1 MTLLYT
7 QGFEGYDVAG
17 GRAALE
23 KDFNFSP
30 VIATTEVGLRE
41 GRNGNGIA
49 AYHQDQNAPTEGYF
63 GYFIPTAGLSSQD
76 DWIVGLA
83 FYNNYSWFSTVAS
96 SRSPLIQ
103 FVDSDAHIML
113 SVYLAA
119 GTLNVRAGAFSN
131 GTKLGFAN
139 ALLSTKVWH
148 YVECKVN
155 FHISTGS
162 VVLHV
167 NEEEVMN
174 VTGVN
179 TTTTDSLDARPSTI
193 AVGGSGLTQK
203 FLIDDIYI
211 CDDQGTMNNT
221 FLGDVRIERLNPTGV
236 GATNGSGTEFTPL
249 AGANWDAVNDVIVD
263 DDSTYVESSTAGD
276 KDTYEFDVTA
286 ETPANI
292 VAVSVK
298 SWVRKTDAGSRN
310 FVHVARS
317 GTGPNTEDD
326 SAVLYPSVTYRYM
339 ESIFETD
346 PVSGVAWLK
355 AEVNTAEFGYKVNA

>member
-1 MTLLYT
+1 L
-7 QGFEGYDVAG
+7 
-17 GRAALE
+17 
-23 KDFNFSP
+23 
-30 VIATTEVGLRE
+30 
-41 GRNGNGIA
+41 
-49 AYHQDQNAPTEGYF
+49 
-63 GYFIPTAGLSSQD
+63 
-76 DWIVGLA
+76 
-83 FYNNYSWFSTVAS
+83 
-96 SRSPLIQ
+96 
-103 FVDSDAHIML
+103 
-113 SVYLAA
+113 
-119 GTLNVRAGAFSN
+119 
-131 GTKLGFAN
+131 
-139 ALLSTKVWH
+139 
-148 YVECKVN
+148 
-155 FHISTGS
+155 
-162 VVLHV
+162 
-167 NEEEVMN
+167 N

-179 TTTTDSLDARPSTI
+179 TTPTLSGDTRPSTI
-193 AVGGSGLTQK
+193 AVGGGEYDNE
-203 FLIDDIYI
+203 FWIDDIYI

-346 PVSGVAWLK
+346 PVSNVAWLK
-355 AEVNTAEFGYKVNA
+355 AEVNAAEFGYKVNP